1 MLTGTLDDDESER
14 AGERESG
21 SPLVFEIL
29 LRGC

>member
-1 MLTGTLDDDESER
+1 MLTGTLDDESER